1 MFRTLALTGTAAA
14 TLALGGLTP
23 DRSADVETRFGA
35 PVAVGNGTVRTYLT
49 TDNGAPLELGIAL
62 SEGVM
67 TGLHGNDHSVPG
79 AVAMPDGHAM
89 FEYTLALPQENP
101 TPYRHVVFNWNPGGH
116 EPPGVYDVPH
126 FDFHF
131 YTIDEAERRSIVPG
145 PEFEKLAAQ
154 LPSADEL
161 PAGYVNTPAVPMM
174 GVHWIDPKTPELN
187 GKPFVHTF
195 IAGSWAGRPTFLEP
209 MITKAF
215 LESKP
220 DFRGEIP
227 EVRRHA
233 EPGWYPTAYRI
244 RWDEEAREYRVALGE
259 FVKR

>member
-101 TPYRHVVFNWNPGGH
+101 TPYRHVVLINSTGCPVNGAASCQSLASFLRPRARCPKRCLQ
-116 EPPGVYDVPH
+116 EP
-126 FDFHF
+126 
-131 YTIDEAERRSIVPG
+131 RR
-145 PEFEKLAAQ
+145 
-154 LPSADEL
+154 
-161 PAGYVNTPAVPMM
+161 
-174 GVHWIDPKTPELN
+174 
-187 GKPFVHTF
+187 
-195 IAGSWAGRPTFLEP
+195 
-209 MITKAF
+209 
-215 LESKP
+215 
-220 DFRGEIP
+220 
-227 EVRRHA
+227 RRLSTH
-233 EPGWYPTAYRI
+233 
-244 RWDEEAREYRVALGE
+244 
-259 FVKR
+259 

>member
-1 MFRTLALTGTAAA
+1 MFRMLALTGTAAA
-14 TLALGGLTP
+14 VAFGGLTT
-23 DRSADVETRFGA
+23 DRPADEATLFGT
-35 PVAVGNGTVRTYLT
+35 PVAVGNGTVRTYITLK
-49 TDNGAPLELGIAL
+49 DGAPLELGIAM

-79 AVAMPDGHAM
+79 VVTMPDGHAM
-89 FEYTLALPQENP
+89 FEYPLALPAENP

-131 YTIDEAERRSIVPG
+131 YMIDEAERRSIVPG

-154 LPSADEL
+154 IPSPEEL
-161 PAGYVNTPAVPMM
+161 PAGYIQTPAVPMM
-174 GVHWIDPKTPELN
+174 GVHWLDPRTPELN
-187 GKPFVHTF
+187 GQPFVHTF

-220 DFRGEIP
+220 DFRGVIP

-233 EPGWYPTAYRI
+233 EPGWYPTTYRI
-244 RWDEEAREYRVALGE
+244 RWDEEAREYRVSLAE
-259 FVKR
+259 FERR